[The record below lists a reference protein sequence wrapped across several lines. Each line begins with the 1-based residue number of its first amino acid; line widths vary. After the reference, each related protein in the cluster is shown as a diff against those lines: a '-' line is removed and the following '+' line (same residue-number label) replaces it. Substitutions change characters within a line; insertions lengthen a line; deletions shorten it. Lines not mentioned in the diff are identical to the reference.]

1 MKSLR
6 LVVHHTDE
14 TIHPMH
20 EFVCES
26 PAVEREIFLEGR
38 VHEGVETALT
48 YVEGDAT
55 AYERALD
62 EIEVVDYDVTPDGDD
77 GFFCYV
83 RQELGDS
90 GLELF
95 DAFEQETLVI
105 ASPIEFRSD
114 RTMRLSVVG
123 HPDDLQ
129 AMLDAIPT
137 GATVD
142 VRSIGDYSSAVG
154 SGITDRQRE
163 ALRTAWDVG
172 FYEVPREAGIEEVA
186 TELDAAVSTTSTL
199 LRRAE
204 SNLVGE
210 ALDERWQ

>member
-6 LVVHHTDE
+6 LIVEHSAA

-20 EFVCES
+20 EFVCAS
-26 PAVEREIFLEGR
+26 PAIEREIFLEGR

-48 YVEGDAT
+48 YVEGDPA
-55 AYERALD
+55 AYEEALAALD
-62 EIEVVDYDVTPDGDD
+62 PMDYDVTPDDDD

-83 RQELGDS
+83 RQELGES

-114 RTMRLSVVG
+114 RTMRLTVVG
-123 HPDDLQ
+123 HPEDLQ
-129 AMLDAIPT
+129 AMLDAMPE

-142 VRSIGDYSSAVG
+142 VRSIGEYSTAVG
-154 SGITDRQRE
+154 SAVTDRQRE
-163 ALRTAWDVG
+163 VLSTAWELG
-172 FYEVPREAGIEEVA
+172 YYEVPREAGIEDVA
-186 TELDAAVSTTSTL
+186 GELDAAVSTISTV
-199 LRRAE
+199 LRRGE
-204 SNLVGE
+204 SSLVGV
-210 ALDERWQ
+210 ALDQRR